1 MKALIILTVLSVATG
16 FARLPLVRLRA
27 VNFCEPLASQQR
39 CPVVRAANNDDDEE
53 DEDDEWAR
61 RDAWEASLRRPTGS
75 RKPTEPSR
83 QPRPEPEPEPDDDDA
98 DDDDEGRQISSEE
111 VAAFRAALWQTPKAP
126 LSGKL
131 HICDV
136 MTFVP
141 RCRTADSRL
150 YAPRVSGH
158 CCSEGQPRVCSSPP
172 SKSAPLPVT

>member
-111 VAAFRAALWQTPKAP
+111 VAAFRAALMRGEDLQLHAWMWDDILGSRMDVGPQSVPAHGCAP
-126 LSGKL
+126 SLGG
-131 HICDV
+131 
-136 MTFVP
+136 T
-141 RCRTADSRL
+141 
-150 YAPRVSGH
+150 
-158 CCSEGQPRVCSSPP
+158 Q
-172 SKSAPLPVT
+172 